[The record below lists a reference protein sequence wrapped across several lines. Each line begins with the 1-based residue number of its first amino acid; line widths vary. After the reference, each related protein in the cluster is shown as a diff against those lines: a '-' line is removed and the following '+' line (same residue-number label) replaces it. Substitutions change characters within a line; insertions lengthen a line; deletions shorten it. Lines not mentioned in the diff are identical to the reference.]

1 MAAAAED
8 AVALAESPQRS
19 RVYMKGPRAGQK
31 YVQKN
36 RAPFTRR
43 GFNDSVDISIFPN
56 ATYESIIGMEMVV
69 KCIGKR
75 TYVGKVLAHG
85 FDLTPEA
92 DVEAGTQVAAGGA
105 AASSAPAAAEASAP
119 AAGGAAA
126 AGAEGGAAASKH
138 DQLVDEVFARVRG
151 EPLQTCGTPL

>member
-43 GFNDSVDISIFPN
+43 GFNDSVDISVFPN

-85 FDLTPEA
+85 FDLSQES
-92 DVEAGTQVAAGGA
+92 DVEAGAAGGA
-105 AASSAPAAAEASAP
+105 AAGSAPAAAEASAP

>member
-1 MAAAAED
+1 
-8 AVALAESPQRS
+8 
-19 RVYMKGPRAGQK
+19 MKGPRAGQN

-36 RAPFTRR
+36 RDPFTRR
-43 GFNDSVDISIFPN
+43 GYNDSVDISIFPN

-92 DVEAGTQVAAGGA
+92 DVQAGTQVAAGGA

-138 DQLVDEVFARVRG
+138 DQLVDEVFARVCG

>member
-1 MAAAAED
+1 
-8 AVALAESPQRS
+8 
-19 RVYMKGPRAGQK
+19 MKGPRAGQK

-43 GFNDSVDISIFPN
+43 GFNDSVDISVFPN

-75 TYVGKVLAHG
+75 TYVGKVLAPHG

-92 DVEAGTQVAAGGA
+92 DVQAGTQVAAGGA
-105 AASSAPAAAEASAP
+105 AARSAPAAAEASAP

>member
-1 MAAAAED
+1 
-8 AVALAESPQRS
+8 
-19 RVYMKGPRAGQK
+19 MKGPRAGQK

-43 GFNDSVDISIFPN
+43 GFNDSVDISVFPN

-69 KCIGKR
+69 KCIVKR

-92 DVEAGTQVAAGGA
+92 DIEAGTQ
-105 AASSAPAAAEASAP
+105 SSRRKSELPSR
-119 AAGGAAA
+119 
-126 AGAEGGAAASKH
+126 SS
-138 DQLVDEVFARVRG
+138 
-151 EPLQTCGTPL
+151 TPLSDENSL

>member
-1 MAAAAED
+1 
-8 AVALAESPQRS
+8 
-19 RVYMKGPRAGQK
+19 MKGPRAGQK
-31 YVQKN
+31 YVQNN

-75 TYVGKVLAHG
+75 TYVGKVLAPHG

-92 DVEAGTQVAAGGA
+92 DVQAGTQVAAGGA
-105 AASSAPAAAEASAP
+105 AARSAPAAAEASAP

-138 DQLVDEVFARVRG
+138 DQLVDEVFTRVCG